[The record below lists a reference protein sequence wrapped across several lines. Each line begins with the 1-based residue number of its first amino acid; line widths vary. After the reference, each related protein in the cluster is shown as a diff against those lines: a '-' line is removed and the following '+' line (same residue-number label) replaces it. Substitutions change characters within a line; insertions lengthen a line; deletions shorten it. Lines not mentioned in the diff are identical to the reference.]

1 MLAAL
6 ILLGLIVSV
15 VVVMAKLRKQAM
27 RIAKLEEEVHK

>member
-15 VVVMAKLRKQAM
+15 VVIMTKLRKQAE
-27 RIAKLEEEVHK
+27 RISKLEEEAYK